1 MGMHAYPPKIEMS
14 EILTSLTNGLYA
26 VPTIVGACLSL
37 VGGFFILGA
46 YRPAARNGSAARR
59 SYEPR

>member
-1 MGMHAYPPKIEMS
+1 MS
-14 EILTSLTNGLYA
+14 TEILTSLTNGLYA

-46 YRPAARNGSAARR
+46 YRPAARNGGAARR